1 MDGYHCPHSQAPVSI
16 LTLTNVSS
24 DVSTNALEPAIR
36 KLYGWHWSP
45 PSFYL
50 SPSSTAP
57 YSTVLYCTVP
67 SHPRIPA
74 SRRTA
79 HALRVSVLR
88 YPQNICV
95 IALHQPLPKRIT
107 LTCSHQVV
115 YTIVY
120 IIVYTNVYQYTIGG
134 RGGGGGY
141 DGARALHC
149 QVRCRHRLVCVTSP
163 PWGVFLYIIMRG
175 GFSVIRGRPLNIR
188 G

>member
-1 MDGYHCPHSQAPVSI
+1 MAGIGCFPLSISLPRLQHCSI
-16 LTLTNVSS
+16 V
-24 DVSTNALEPAIR
+24 R
-36 KLYGWHWSP
+36 
-45 PSFYL
+45 
-50 SPSSTAP
+50 
-57 YSTVLYCTVP
+57 YCTVP
-67 SHPRIPA
+67 SHPPIPT

-79 HALRVSVLR
+79 HVLRVSVLR
-88 YPQNICV
+88 YLQNFCV
-95 IALHQPLPKRIT
+95 TALHQPLPKRIT

-115 YTIVY
+115 HTIVY
-120 IIVYTNVYQYTIGG
+120 TIVYTNVYTNVYTIEGG
-134 RGGGGGY
+134 GGGGGY